1 MADTRRSGSQRGSG
15 SSGSASSRGS
25 SRTQAPAGAA
35 SRGGQVRSRQQ
46 RARSRARRASADPST
61 PAEAGDISAK
71 TVAEFREAL
80 RTNLVGPLDLIMLS
94 RERIEEAFA
103 EAVERGR
110 VTAADAEELAASL
123 IERGRKQTN
132 DVLSDLE
139 HLVGRGRGEVEAR
152 TADARRRSTDAARS
166 ARRRVEAAA
175 GGARRA
181 ADPVLAQADRARRT
195 TGVGRTFPVRGYED
209 LTAAQVQ
216 SRLSALTAAELRKV
230 RDYERRHANRKT
242 VLRAIEDRLG

>member
-15 SSGSASSRGS
+15 SSGSSSSRGS
-25 SRTQAPAGAA
+25 SRSGARSGAA
-35 SRGGQVRSRQQ
+35 SRGGQARASQQ
-46 RARSRARRASADPST
+46 RARSRARRTSGDAT
-61 PAEAGDISAK
+61 KPAEAGEVSAK

-80 RTNLVGPLDLIMLS
+80 RKNLIGPLDLIMLS

-110 VTAADAEELAASL
+110 VTAADAQELAASL
-123 IERGRKQTN
+123 IERGRKQTD

-139 HLVGRGRGEVEAR
+139 QLAGRGRGELESR
-152 TADARRRSTDAARS
+152 TTDARKRSTDAARV
-166 ARRRVEAAA
+166 ARRRMEAASSQ
-175 GGARRA
+175 ARRA

-195 TGVGRTFPVRGYED
+195 AGVGRSFPVRGYED

-216 SRLSALTAAELRKV
+216 GRLSALTAAELRKV

-242 VLRAIEDRLG
+242 VLRAIEERLG

>member
-1 MADTRRSGSQRGSG
+1 MAGTRRSGSQRR
-15 SSGSASSRGS
+15 SGSAGSSSSRGS
-25 SRTQAPAGAA
+25 T
-35 SRGGQVRSRQQ
+35 RSG
-46 RARSRARRASADPST
+46 ARSGARRASGEATT

-71 TVAEFREAL
+71 TVAEFGEAL
-80 RTNLVGPLDLIMLS
+80 RKNVIGPLDLIMLS

-110 VTAADAEELAASL
+110 VTAADAQELAASL

-139 HLVGRGRGEVEAR
+139 KLVGRGRGEGEAR
-152 TADARRRSTDAARS
+152 TTDARKMSTDAARV
-166 ARRRVEAAA
+166 ARRRVEAATS
-175 GGARRA
+175 GARRTT
-181 ADPVLAQADRARRT
+181 DPVLAQAERARRT
-195 TGVGRTFPVRGYED
+195 AGVGRTFPVKGYED
-209 LTAAQVQ
+209 MTAAQVQ

-242 VLRAIEDRLG
+242 VLRAIEERLD